1 LATHKRL
8 LIAALVLLLGAT
20 GVSLLVEGS
29 PAQSAALVLVHADP
43 ASLRNADPAVAY
55 DAPSAQTVR
64 AVYEGLVTYKGSGP
78 DIEPV
83 LATSWESLNSG
94 MVWRFHLRRGVKFH
108 DGTAFDANAVK
119 FSLDR
124 FLKIGKGGAGNFQP
138 FLNSSSVGVVDP
150 YTVEIRLTK
159 AYGPFIETMASE
171 FGPWI
176 LSPAAVNAHAKNG
189 DMGGDWLK
197 FHDAGTG
204 AYTIQS
210 VTPGQEV
217 VMVAFKDYWRGWAPD
232 NFTKV
237 IIRTVPETATRRM
250 LLERGDAQLV
260 NRPSP
265 DDADALKRD
274 PKITVYDQPE
284 MRNLWIVLNTRREPL
299 TNKTVRHALSYAF
312 DYRGFV
318 EQAEKGYATQARGP
332 IPSRMWGWDPALPQY
347 SFDLQKAKTLLA
359 EAGYPRGNFSM
370 QIWHL
375 TYDDMRRAA
384 EIFQAG
390 LQQLGVDAKIQQVT
404 GGALFDT
411 INTADPKKM
420 PDAFTL
426 YWIPDFADPLN
437 FLYPPFSA
445 TQIGNG
451 GFNGSLYNNPAYDAL
466 LGTAFG
472 QPDRTKRIA
481 IYKKAQLMLVEDAP
495 HLWLADLHN
504 IVGMSAS
511 VTGYV
516 FNPYLPQTFDYHA
529 LRVRR

>member
-29 PAQSAALVLVHADP
+29 PAQSTALVLVHADP

-55 DAPSAQTVR
+55 DAPSVQTVR
-64 AVYEGLVTYKGSGP
+64 AVYEGLVTYKGSGAE
-78 DIEPV
+78 IEPV

-138 FLNSSSVGVVDP
+138 FLNSSSIVVVDP
-150 YTVEIRLTK
+150 STVEIRLTK

-332 IPSRMWGWDPALPQY
+332 IPSRMWGWDPTLPQY

-359 EAGYPRGNFSM
+359 EGA
-370 QIWHL
+370 
-375 TYDDMRRAA
+375 TRAA
-384 EIFQAG
+384 
-390 LQQLGVDAKIQQVT
+390 T
-404 GGALFDT
+404 
-411 INTADPKKM
+411 
-420 PDAFTL
+420 
-426 YWIPDFADPLN
+426 
-437 FLYPPFSA
+437 SRCR
-445 TQIGNG
+445 
-451 GFNGSLYNNPAYDAL
+451 S
-466 LGTAFG
+466 GT
-472 QPDRTKRIA
+472 
-481 IYKKAQLMLVEDAP
+481 
-495 HLWLADLHN
+495 
-504 IVGMSAS
+504 
-511 VTGYV
+511 
-516 FNPYLPQTFDYHA
+516 
-529 LRVRR
+529 